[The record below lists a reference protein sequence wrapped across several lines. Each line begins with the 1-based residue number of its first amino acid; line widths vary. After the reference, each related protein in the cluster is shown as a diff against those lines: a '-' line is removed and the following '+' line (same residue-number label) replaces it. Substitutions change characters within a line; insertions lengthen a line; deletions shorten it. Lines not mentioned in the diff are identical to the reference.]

1 MPSCVSGTIY
11 RFCWG
16 LLLGSKGPQGGVRE
30 PQGPMPPHRVL
41 GSGSRKFLFTCDF
54 PPGITSHNPT
64 FSNIKVF
71 RSPLRNC
78 SGGVHASPIIILF
91 LQWASCSRG
100 TPTTQLKP
108 HWRFPRRAFEAHD
121 FQYHQ
126 QEIPHPTLNPGNPRE
141 AFQDC
146 FTARCWNGL
155 RLNSKRII
163 FFPFQ
168 AGQAVFGMLT
178 STEAAALHTFLSPG

>member
-1 MPSCVSGTIY
+1 MQLSSYLLFRHERMRKRWRVVGYPWRLFLACLWSPKNPSQPRAFLVPSWVSGTIY

-30 PQGPMPPHRVL
+30 AQGPMPPHRVL

-78 SGGVHASPIIILF
+78 SGGVHASPIIILS
-91 LQWASCSRG
+91 LQ
-100 TPTTQLKP
+100 
-108 HWRFPRRAFEAHD
+108 
-121 FQYHQ
+121 
-126 QEIPHPTLNPGNPRE
+126 
-141 AFQDC
+141 
-146 FTARCWNGL
+146 
-155 RLNSKRII
+155 
-163 FFPFQ
+163 
-168 AGQAVFGMLT
+168 
-178 STEAAALHTFLSPG
+178 

>member
-1 MPSCVSGTIY
+1 MS
-11 RFCWG
+11 
-16 LLLGSKGPQGGVRE
+16 
-30 PQGPMPPHRVL
+30 PHRVL

-78 SGGVHASPIIILF
+78 SGGVHTSPIIIILF

-108 HWRFPRRAFEAHD
+108 HKPHWHSPHRAFESHD

-126 QEIPHPTLNPGNPRE
+126 QEIPHSTLNLGNPRE
-141 AFQDC
+141 AFQEC
-146 FTARCWNGL
+146 FTAWCWNGL
-155 RLNSKRII
+155 QLNSKQIV
-163 FFPFQ
+163 FSPFQ
-168 AGQAVFGMLT
+168 AEQAVFGMLT
-178 STEAAALHTFLSPG
+178 STETAALRTFLSPG